1 MIIEKVYEAAL
12 PGLQGKRVKEIRIGL
27 SLLAV
32 ELDDGS
38 IGVTY
43 VLRKEIDEVCEA
55 IQSNEKLE
63 GASAV
68 EIGKWAL
75 QGNNVIQKAVGLAV
89 LNCVA
94 DFEKLEQ
101 EKDSNNLDAV
111 FSAEIKPSDTV
122 GVVGHIG
129 PVISKLYGKVKRLI
143 IFERG
148 QSESS
153 SVYPESAQPELLPE
167 CQVVFVTSATLIN
180 GTLDGLLSHCTNAR
194 EVIMVGSSTPMYPQ
208 AFSGTKV
215 TALAGTRW
223 LHSNRDMIFAGISHC
238 SGMKQLIK
246 NGQKV
251 TVRIKPCSP

>member
-12 PGLQGKRVKEIRIGL
+12 PGLQGKSVKEIRIGL

-63 GASAV
+63 GALAE

-75 QGNNVIQKAVGLAV
+75 QGHNVIKKAIGLAV
-89 LNCVA
+89 LNSVA
-94 DFEKLEQ
+94 DFKKLEQ
-101 EKDSNNLDAV
+101 EKDANNLDAV
-111 FSAEIKPSDTV
+111 FSAEIKPDDTV

-129 PVISKLYGKVKRLI
+129 PVITKLYGKVKRLI

-148 QSESS
+148 QPEPSN
-153 SVYPESAQPELLPE
+153 VYPESAQPELLPE

-180 GTLDGLLSHCTNAR
+180 GTLDGILSHCKNAR

-208 AFSGTKV
+208 AFRGTKV

-223 LHSNRDMIFAGISHC
+223 LPSNRDMIFTGISHC